1 MKKLISA
8 LILFNFTF
16 FNILKASQ
24 LDIIQGIEIEPNYID
39 DGVHGMKIT
48 YRYNF
53 LSLEEEHHNDTLL
66 QNCTFTIKTKIS
78 ENGKNIGTAK
88 GFKSVTNQNG
98 DLEFTIQLIGSEI
111 QASKYDK
118 LAVQFI
124 PFAALNLVEG
134 EHNLAVKA
142 EISGKDATGFLHNQK
157 IEKSGIVI
165 NKPITKTFTMNI
177 DYLEVNTL
185 NSIGQAWDYGIFK
198 TDAPDV
204 GINIMVGNVS
214 VWKSN
219 VNDTYMFA
227 VGPNSKNISF
237 TISKNDKVI
246 FLVQDIDVMF
256 NDFIAKWSFSANDK
270 KIGSNYNYNKAKGN
284 VKSCNLSFRID

>member
-124 PFAALNLVEG
+124 PFAALNLMEG

-157 IEKSGIVI
+157 IEKNGIVI

-256 NDFIAKWSFSANDK
+256 NDFIAKWSFSTNDK

>member
-1 MKKLISA
+1 MKKLIST

-124 PFAALNLVEG
+124 PFAALNLMEG

-157 IEKSGIVI
+157 IEKNGIVI

-177 DYLEVNTL
+177 D
-185 NSIGQAWDYGIFK
+185 
-198 TDAPDV
+198 
-204 GINIMVGNVS
+204 
-214 VWKSN
+214 
-219 VNDTYMFA
+219 
-227 VGPNSKNISF
+227 
-237 TISKNDKVI
+237 
-246 FLVQDIDVMF
+246 
-256 NDFIAKWSFSANDK
+256 
-270 KIGSNYNYNKAKGN
+270 
-284 VKSCNLSFRID
+284 

>member
-124 PFAALNLVEG
+124 PFAALNLMEG

-256 NDFIAKWSFSANDK
+256 NDFIAKWSFSTNDK

>member
-1 MKKLISA
+1 MKKLIST

-124 PFAALNLVEG
+124 PFAALNLMEG

-157 IEKSGIVI
+157 IEKNGIVI

-256 NDFIAKWSFSANDK
+256 NDFIAKWSFSTNDK